1 MSNKNRYHLL
11 SIYYVAAMAVSPL
24 YGLGHIIITQLYEE
38 GVTSAPSE
46 DERPEALETGYFH
59 KVTQLINSKT
69 GV

>member
-1 MSNKNRYHLL
+1 
-11 SIYYVAAMAVSPL
+11 MAVSPL